1 MSANHLNV
9 KNLST
14 EGKIKNG
21 WEKITK
27 GEKVLESFEKLL
39 SYSLLSFST
48 LHSWKIESFR

>member
-14 EGKIKNG
+14 EGKIENG

-39 SYSLLSFST
+39 SYSLLSFSA